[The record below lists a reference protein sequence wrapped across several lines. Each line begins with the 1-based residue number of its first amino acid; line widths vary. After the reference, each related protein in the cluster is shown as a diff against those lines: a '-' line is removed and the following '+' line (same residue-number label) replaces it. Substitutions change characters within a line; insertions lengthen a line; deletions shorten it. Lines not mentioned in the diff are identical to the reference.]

1 MGEWRQ
7 EAAMTTTGN
16 ERYWGIVAPLMP
28 AGMIAEAAKQQEE
41 TGLLGTFAAQVYGP
55 PWTALAAAA
64 TTTTRLQLASGIA
77 QAFVRSPFETAMT
90 AMDLDRISG
99 GRFVLGLGPTVRS
112 WSEGAYGVPGYGRPL
127 AHLREAVEVIRLVIA
142 KSHTGELE
150 HFKGSYYNFDWS
162 EFQGAPPPLR
172 AAHLAGGGPRAAG
185 GARSRDLRRPH
196 RPSHL
201 VGQMGDHHRPGA
213 PPDRTCTCRQAALGR
228 ARLHLVLGDT
238 EHGRQGIPERR
249 PRLRG
254 LLRWG
259 RAVREL
265 LRRPRLRRRDKT
277 APRGC
282 QARRLSQRRPPRP
295 RRHGEHLRGDRDP
308 RRGQEEAPAGVG
320 VRRLHAARAAAAHH
334 RAGEVSAVLRD
345 HRGNVL
351 RLTSFALCVP
361 ARPPWAL
368 WARRRDHAGS
378 RVRQAGFGRAGARRR
393 CGRRGGLPG

>member
-1 MGEWRQ
+1 
-7 EAAMTTTGN
+7 MTTTGN

-172 AAHLAGGGPRAAG
+172 TELPIWLA
-185 GARSRDLRRPH
+185 
-196 RPSHL
+196 
-201 VGQMGDHHRPGA
+201 
-213 PPDRTCTCRQAALGR
+213 
-228 ARLHLVLGDT
+228 
-238 EHGRQGIPERR
+238 
-249 PRLRG
+249 
-254 LLRWG
+254 
-259 RAVREL
+259 AVRGPLVEL
-265 LRRPRLRRRDKT
+265 AAEISDGLIGHPIWSVKWATSTVGSSSTRATSPPT
-277 APRGC
+277 ASAPR
-282 QARRLSQRRPPRP
+282 QDSSKRVSSAATIAASPTSSPTTWR
-295 RRHGEHLRGDRDP
+295 
-308 RRGQEEAPAGVG
+308 AP
-320 VRRLHAARAAAAHH
+320 
-334 RAGEVSAVLRD
+334 S
-345 HRGNVL
+345 
-351 RLTSFALCVP
+351 
-361 ARPPWAL
+361 W
-368 WARRRDHAGS
+368 
-378 RVRQAGFGRAGARRR
+378 
-393 CGRRGGLPG
+393 